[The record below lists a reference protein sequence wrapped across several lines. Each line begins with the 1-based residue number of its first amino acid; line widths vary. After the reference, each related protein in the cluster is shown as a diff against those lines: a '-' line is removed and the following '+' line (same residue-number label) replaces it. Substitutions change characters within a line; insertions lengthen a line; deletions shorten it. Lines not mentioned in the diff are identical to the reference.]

1 MVAARLHLDPAARA
15 VTANAAARADAALTQ
30 AAATGLDEVEVWAAK
45 GIASATN
52 TFDLAASALTAW
64 ANAVH
69 QAVFAAAHARGIT
82 VGALSAAGFTTL
94 TAMDTENATDLG
106 KVAES

>member
-1 MVAARLHLDPAARA
+1 MAAARLHVDPAARA
-15 VTANAAARADAALTQ
+15 VTANAAARADAGLAH
-30 AAATGLDEVEVWAAK
+30 AAATGSDEVWAAA

-69 QAVFAAAHARGIT
+69 QAISAAAHARGGT

-94 TAMDTENATDLG
+94 TAMDVDNAADLG